1 MAFMGFLT
9 FVTASNTIL
18 LITGALSLPLYFSY
32 FGTEAAVRFSLFL
45 CVHSAILAAIPDVVK
60 AAIPM
65 LQLLSFAVLLFL
77 PFNTAPTI
85 VVWCYL
91 KLLQCSEFALLFVE
105 AIQVV
110 LVVMYISQ
118 SFVNEIED
126 QPVIVKTSIL
136 AISGVAYILSIYL
149 SYHLFTDIHSTHTE
163 TWCAGVAVILT
174 ILVLFIC
181 LYKEEGNQ
189 CIISDAAVVSLV
201 MIFIVW
207 AMKQERL
214 MQENSLDVPS
224 QWLQQVADN
233 RSFLKVFL
241 SMAKVSIAHA
251 TRVKRIF
258 SVFISPTCLLLALMR
273 IASVV
278 GFVTLT
284 PTFFHQKEDDEYSTL
299 QEVDLQPH
307 RKGLRPLYLRLIIIF
322 VCTQVV
328 VRTIASTTTDRQ
340 YLSQVTSFTD
350 MLPGNRVWRIMQLL
364 LVTTTYIYQM
374 FKDEYQ

>member
-9 FVTASNTIL
+9 FVKASNTIL
-18 LITGALSLPLYFSY
+18 LITGTLSLPLYFSY
-32 FGTEAAVRFSLFL
+32 FGTEAAVRFSLLL

-181 LYKEEGNQ
+181 LYKEEG
-189 CIISDAAVVSLV
+189 IISDAAVVSLV

-214 MQENSLDVPS
+214 MQENSLDVLS

-284 PTFFHQKEDDEYSTL
+284 PTFFYQKEDDEYSTL

-322 VCTQVV
+322 VYTQVV
-328 VRTIASTTTDRQ
+328 VRTIASTTTNRQ

>member
-9 FVTASNTIL
+9 FVKASNTIL

-32 FGTEAAVRFSLFL
+32 FGTEAAVRFSLLL

-181 LYKEEGNQ
+181 LYKEEG
-189 CIISDAAVVSLV
+189 IISDAAVVSLV

-207 AMKQERL
+207 VMKQERL
-214 MQENSLDVPS
+214 MQENSLDVPL

-258 SVFISPTCLLLALMR
+258 SMFISPTCLLLALMR

-284 PTFFHQKEDDEYSTL
+284 PTFFYQKEDDEYSTL

-322 VCTQVV
+322 VYTQVV